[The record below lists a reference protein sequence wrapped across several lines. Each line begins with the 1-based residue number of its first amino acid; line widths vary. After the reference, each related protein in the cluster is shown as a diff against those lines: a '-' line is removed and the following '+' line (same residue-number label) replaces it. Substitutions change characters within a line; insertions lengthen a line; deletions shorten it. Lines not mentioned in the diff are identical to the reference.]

1 MKYFTLILWGR
12 FHSLKPSSYLIL
24 SLFWRQN
31 LSSGLS
37 LWPDESEDV
46 LISVNITFHF
56 LKTQGVSLW
65 EQSPLTEQ
73 KSENQHLQ
81 EKDRMDGLE

>member
-1 MKYFTLILWGR
+1 MW
-12 FHSLKPSSYLIL
+12 SEDES
-24 SLFWRQN
+24 
-31 LSSGLS
+31 
-37 LWPDESEDV
+37 ESEDV

-65 EQSPLTEQ
+65 EQSPPTEQ